1 MDCKCQFQHLWFLI
15 AEETGVSGENDRAIT
30 SNWQTSWYKYVSS
43 TSLYRQETIIMTD
56 HYSYPGLR
64 GESSM
69 EHMCCLPT
77 FTRCIMCIQEKLQM
91 RNVYP
96 PLNFTNNLWCWE
108 TPRNECDKKIK

>member
-56 HYSYPGLR
+56 HYSYPELR

-69 EHMCCLPT
+69 EHMPT
-77 FTRCIMCIQEKLQM
+77 FTRCIMCIQKNYEWEM
-91 RNVYP
+91 C
-96 PLNFTNNLWCWE
+96 THLW
-108 TPRNECDKKIK
+108 TSLKISGAGKPQKWVW